1 MDYSR
6 KEQYD
11 GQQSHTRDRLDPNL
25 SSDHNSNLIPTRNRL
40 DPNTYD
46 ILVGKLGSGDSIHMH
61 NSHNA
66 PDKYMRLQEQS
77 RRSSR
82 Q

>member
-25 SSDHNSNLIPTRNRL
+25 SSDHNCYLMPTRNDREA
-40 DPNTYD
+40 NTYD
-46 ILVGKLGSGDSIHMH
+46 ILVGK
-61 NSHNA
+61 
-66 PDKYMRLQEQS
+66 
-77 RRSSR
+77 
-82 Q
+82 